1 MRILYV
7 ISLIS
12 IVILLN
18 GCFLFEK
25 EEIEV
30 KVKQV
35 ITLPTGTII
44 EASVPLNI
52 SAVITTLVPRV
63 GDNEIREGSSFVIPV
78 QVVNN
83 DKEDYVD
90 TKLMF
95 EYEDEFIEGLYLYSW
110 SKNPLEKIGEKIY
123 FFDKDLKSTQ
133 DTKILLAGKVKNL
146 PKGLEDGRVKFT
158 LKILDNRSTVISTT
172 EDTIV
177 IIKNE

>member
-1 MRILYV
+1 MKILYV

-12 IVILLN
+12 FLILLN

-25 EEIEV
+25 EGIEI

-44 EASVPLNI
+44 EASIPLNV
-52 SAVITTLVPRV
+52 SAVINTLIPRV
-63 GDNEIREGSSFVIPV
+63 GDNKVKEGSSFVIPV

-83 DKEDYVD
+83 KEDYVD
-90 TKLMF
+90 TKIMF
-95 EYEDEFIEGLYLYSW
+95 EYEGEFIEGLYLYSW
-110 SKNPLEKIGEKIY
+110 SKNPLDKIGEKIY

-146 PKGLEDGRVKFT
+146 PKGLEEGRVKFT

-177 IIKNE
+177 ITKNE